1 LYFFLHIFSIYLRK
15 DSQATGLIMKI
26 PHTQP
31 LTLDQVDQV
40 LSQAR
45 AEGWVLSYLPQKH
58 QLLIDKGNDW
68 LAKLFLPW
76 TCTWDAQQ
84 GITTNPD
91 AHFSLVLVRAG
102 QAAVGYFH
110 QGQLID
116 HKVFR
121 AYMVR
126 QKQGKSQ
133 FKYLKTKGKSR
144 AGSRIRLAETLL
156 FFNEINER
164 LRTYHAQ
171 YPMDFWGLSCGKT
184 LWPLLFDAE
193 VTPPFTSKTP
203 QLIELPYHVAQAS
216 FEEVREIGKR
226 INQYHLLRSELGMIA
241 LVLQGSPSVEQDSDD
256 W

>member
-1 LYFFLHIFSIYLRK
+1 
-15 DSQATGLIMKI
+15 MKI
-26 PHTQP
+26 PNAQL
-31 LTLDQVDQV
+31 LTLDQVAQV
-40 LSQAR
+40 LAQAN
-45 AEGWVLSYLPQKH
+45 AEGWGISYLPQKH
-58 QLLIDKGNDW
+58 QLLIERGTDW

-76 TCTWDAQQ
+76 TSSWDTAK
-84 GITTNPD
+84 GISTNPD

-116 HKVFR
+116 HKVIR

-144 AGSRIRLAETLL
+144 AGSRIRLAETFL

-164 LRTYHAQ
+164 LRAYDAQ
-171 YPMDFWGLSCGKT
+171 YPIDFWGLSIGKT

-193 VTPPFTSKTP
+193 VAPPFTSKTP

-216 FEEVREIGKR
+216 FEEVQEIGKR
-226 INQYHLLRSELGMIA
+226 VNQYHLLRSELGST
-241 LVLQGSPSVEQDSDD
+241 VLGIQGSPSAEEEAED

>member
-1 LYFFLHIFSIYLRK
+1 
-15 DSQATGLIMKI
+15 MKI
-26 PHTQP
+26 PDTQL
-31 LTLDQVDQV
+31 LTLDQVTQV
-40 LSQAR
+40 LTQAD
-45 AEGWVLSYLPQKH
+45 AEGWGVSYLPQKH
-58 QLLIDKGNDW
+58 QLLIERGTDW

-76 TCTWDAQQ
+76 TCSWDKAH
-84 GITTNPD
+84 GVFTNPD

-144 AGSRIRLAETLL
+144 SGSRIRLAETVL

-164 LRTYHAQ
+164 LRVYDSQ
-171 YPMDFWGLSCGKT
+171 YPMDFWGLSVGKT

-193 VTPPFTSKTP
+193 VAPPFTSKTL

-216 FEEVREIGKR
+216 FEKVQEIGKR
-226 INQYHLLRSELGMIA
+226 VNQYHLLLSELGRLA
-241 LVLQGSPSVEQDSDD
+241 LGNKDSPAIEEGAED